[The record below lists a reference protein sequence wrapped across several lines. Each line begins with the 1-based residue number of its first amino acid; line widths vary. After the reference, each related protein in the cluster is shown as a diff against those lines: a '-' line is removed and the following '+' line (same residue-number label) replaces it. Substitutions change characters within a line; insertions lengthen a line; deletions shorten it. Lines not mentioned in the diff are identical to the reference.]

1 MRRRVLTIDDDPDI
15 NKLVKKVLLK
25 EEYLVETTTNFNDFF
40 AAFNKW
46 RPDICL
52 VDLNLDSG
60 NGAGFN
66 ILKAIRKKFGDE
78 VSIIIVSRRFSEE
91 DILQAIADGA
101 NDYITKPI
109 DDMILISKVNSTF
122 DDLFK
127 ESSSLPFYAIAT
139 SNRDSYVEL
148 DFQLTALHEDSI
160 MVYSSQFIA
169 KGNSVKVYGDL
180 AEKISP
186 DKVLVTRIS
195 DITKN
200 MEDGGYHIKLSFDVD
215 DEKTIKTV
223 RQVLLGIN

>member
-15 NKLVKKVLLK
+15 NKLVKKALLK

-40 AAFNKW
+40 KSFNKW

-66 ILKAIRKKFGDE
+66 ILKAIRNKYGDE

-91 DILQAIADGA
+91 DILRAINEGA

-139 SNRDSYVEL
+139 SNRDSYIEL
-148 DFQLTALHEDSI
+148 DFELKALHEDSI

-169 KGNSVKVYGDL
+169 KGNSVKVFGDI
-180 AEKISP
+180 ADQISP
-186 DKVLVTRIS
+186 DKELITIIS
-195 DITKN
+195 NITKN
-200 MEDGGYHIKLSFDVD
+200 MVDGGYNIELSFDID
-215 DEKTIKTV
+215 DEETIKTV
-223 RQVLLGIN
+223 RQVLLGIS